1 MRGDALRPGPAG
13 GGPMKYQTILFDFD
27 GTLLY
32 TVEDLANA
40 VNYAIAKRGY
50 PTHSVPAIQRMVGNG
65 VNKLVA
71 RALPQGF
78 DTPDYEAIMDDFR
91 THYQQHCF
99 DSTRPYDGVLEMLRA
114 FQAQGR
120 KMAIVTN
127 KYQTAAEA
135 MRLRFFSEAVPLIVG
150 DLEGR
155 ARKPAPDGC
164 RIALE
169 ALGSDGSD
177 AVYVGDTEVDQ
188 QTAQNAGLAF
198 AAVSWGYRSRAELE
212 ALGIETIAGRPEEL
226 LDLI

>member
-1 MRGDALRPGPAG
+1 
-13 GGPMKYQTILFDFD
+13 MKYQTILFDFD

-40 VNYAIAKRGY
+40 VNYAIGKRGY
-50 PTHSVPAIQRMVGNG
+50 PGHSVPAIQRMVGNG
-65 VNKLVA
+65 VNRLVA

-78 DTPDYEAIMDDFR
+78 DTPDYAAIMDDFR
-91 THYQQHCF
+91 AHYQAHCF

-114 FQAQGR
+114 FRDQGR
-120 KMAIVTN
+120 RLAIVTN

-135 MRLRFFSEAVPLIVG
+135 MRRRFFADAVPLIVG

-164 RIALE
+164 RIALA

-188 QTAQNAGLAF
+188 QTAENAGLDF

-212 ALGIETIAGRPEEL
+212 ALGIGRIADRPGDL
-226 LDLI
+226 LEML

>member
-1 MRGDALRPGPAG
+1 MS
-13 GGPMKYQTILFDFD
+13 YQTILFDFD

-50 PTHSVPAIQRMVGNG
+50 PTHSIPTIQRMVGNG

-71 RALPQGF
+71 RALPRGF
-78 DTPDYEAIMDDFR
+78 DTPEYAAIMDDFR
-91 THYQQHCF
+91 AYYQEHCF
-99 DSTRPYDGVLEMLRA
+99 DSTRPYEGVLEMLLA

-120 KMAIVTN
+120 KLAIVTN

-135 MRLRFFSEAVPLIVG
+135 LRQRFFAEAVPLIVG

-155 ARKPAPDGC
+155 ARKPAPDGALL
-164 RIALE
+164 ALE
-169 ALGSDGSD
+169 ALGSDGKD
-177 AVYVGDTEVDQ
+177 AVYVGDTEVDL
-188 QTAQNAGLAF
+188 QTAQNAGLDF

-212 ALGIETIAGRPEEL
+212 ALHIQKIADSPQAL
-226 LDLI
+226 LAML

>member
-1 MRGDALRPGPAG
+1 MS
-13 GGPMKYQTILFDFD
+13 YQTILFDFD

-40 VNYAIAKRGY
+40 VNHAIGKRGY
-50 PTHSVPAIQRMVGNG
+50 PTHSIPAIQRMVGNG

-91 THYQQHCF
+91 AYYQQHCF
-99 DSTRPYDGVLEMLRA
+99 DSTRPYDGVLEMLLA

-120 KMAIVTN
+120 KLAIVTN

-135 MRLRFFSEAVPLIVG
+135 LRLRFFADAVPLIVG

-155 ARKPAPDGC
+155 ARKPAPDGALL
-164 RIALE
+164 ALE
-169 ALGSDGSD
+169 ALGSDGKD
-177 AVYVGDTEVDQ
+177 AVYVGDTEVDL
-188 QTAQNAGLAF
+188 QTAQNAHLDF
-198 AAVSWGYRSRAELE
+198 AAVSWGYRNRAELE
-212 ALGIETIAGRPEEL
+212 ALDIRRIADSPAEL
-226 LDLI
+226 LNMI